1 MQWSEPHPGLSL
13 ICPAPRE
20 TDPLTTGPCKVID
33 NSEVAQPTKSME
45 SGQQTFY
52 FTGMFLLKLGGHVTK
67 LSKNSNWLIIFV
79 LLSAIN
85 VIG

>member
-1 MQWSEPHPGLSL
+1 MINPQGEGQYVGSFCHVSS
-13 ICPAPRE
+13 IRISNAAR
-20 TDPLTTGPCKVID
+20 
-33 NSEVAQPTKSME
+33 PTESME
-45 SGQQTFY
+45 SAQQPFY

>member
-1 MQWSEPHPGLSL
+1 MKYEIRMFCRLWISSINNDLSHL
-13 ICPAPRE
+13 SSISSIRISNAAR
-20 TDPLTTGPCKVID
+20 
-33 NSEVAQPTKSME
+33 PTESME
-45 SGQQTFY
+45 SAQQPFY
-52 FTGMFLLKLGGHVTK
+52 FTGMFLLKLAGHVTK

>member
-1 MQWSEPHPGLSL
+1 MTRWFSQDPHP
-13 ICPAPRE
+13 PRNSDITGSKGS
-20 TDPLTTGPCKVID
+20 TDHVSSIRIS
-33 NSEVAQPTKSME
+33 NAARPTESME
-45 SGQQTFY
+45 SAQQPFY
-52 FTGMFLLKLGGHVTK
+52 FTGMFLLKLAGHVTK